1 MATLTDS
8 ATPLSALIVED
19 SLDDCEILTR
29 ELRRGGYALSYE
41 RVDTEPALT
50 AALARGPWD
59 IVFAD
64 FSMPQF
70 SGTRALACV
79 RALTQDVPFIFVS
92 GTIGEDIAVTAMKTT
107 AQDYIMKGNLKRLVP
122 AVQRELRESEERRR
136 RRQIEAEHRTMEAR
150 LRDILT
156 MAADAII
163 AADTNRN
170 IILFNQAAER
180 LFGYTALEIQ
190 GKSLDMLL
198 PEYGTIM
205 DQGLTMAQETETNE
219 PRFVSQPREMYG
231 RRKDGSAFPAEAN
244 LSRVR
249 DNGHVTFTIV
259 LRDVTERKRTE
270 EAARLLRD
278 VELAARDAM
287 DPDSA
292 LTSALG
298 RICHDLHWSIGQA
311 WALDAHGTRARAAL
325 WHCRDSGL
333 EAFRVASLEH
343 AESPTGLLA
352 RARAAREP
360 VWIADI
366 ARDPGFIRA
375 SVARVVGLH
384 AAVAFPLIV
393 DDKII
398 SIVELFAREVRPPD
412 LAMMRLLDSAAARI
426 ATVIQRKRAEERIQ
440 HLAHHDAL
448 TDLPNRVLF
457 HERLRRALW
466 DADRHE
472 HLVGVAFL
480 DLDRFKTIND
490 SLGHAVG
497 DLLLKAVAAALTASV
512 REGDTVARLAGD
524 EFAVIFADVQRPDE
538 VGHVAN
544 RILKVLGQPFSIDG
558 RELFTGVSMGLTL
571 YPIDQK
577 DTDGLLQN
585 ADIAMYRAKEAGG
598 NSYQFYSPEMTVK
611 AQTRHTLENDLRH
624 ALDRGEFLL
633 YYQPLVALATNRIV
647 GAEALIHWRCPGR
660 GIVGPGEFIPIAEET
675 GLIGRLGEWV
685 MHTAAAEIGGLALPD
700 FTVSINC
707 SARQFQQANL
717 CETITEAIA
726 SGRLEGQHLEIE
738 ITESLLM
745 QTSAMTLATMHRLNQ
760 AGITFAV
767 DDFGTG
773 YSSLAYLKQ
782 LPISRL
788 KIDQSFVRDVPGD
801 ANDVAIVRAII
812 SMAHG
817 LGIQVVAEGVET
829 HAQLEFLRATD
840 CDTVQGYYF
849 ARPVPF
855 DVLARRLRALDP
867 FPWPAED
874 SASKP
879 G

>member
-1 MATLTDS
+1 MATPAES
-8 ATPLSALIVED
+8 GMPLSALIVED
-19 SLDDCEILTR
+19 SLDDCEILVR

-79 RALTQDVPFIFVS
+79 RAHTQDVPFIFVS
-92 GTIGEDIAVTAMKTT
+92 GTIGEDIAVTAMKAT

-122 AVQRELRESEERRR
+122 AVQRELRESQERRR
-136 RRQIEAEHRTMEAR
+136 RKQIESEHRAMEAR
-150 LRDILT
+150 LRNILT

-163 AADTNRN
+163 AADANRN
-170 IILFNQAAER
+170 IIVFNQAAER
-180 LFGYTALEIQ
+180 LFGYTAQEIQ
-190 GKSLDMLL
+190 GKLLDILL
-198 PEYGTIM
+198 PEYSTVM
-205 DQGLTMAQETETNE
+205 DQGPMTAQENDTNE
-219 PRFVSQPREMYG
+219 LQFMSQPREMYG
-231 RRKDGSAFPAEAN
+231 RRKDGSTFPAEAN
-244 LSRVR
+244 LSRMR
-249 DNGHVTFTIV
+249 DNGHVTFTVV
-259 LRDVTERKRTE
+259 LRDVTERKRQE
-270 EAARLLRD
+270 ESARLLRD
-278 VELAARDAM
+278 VELAARDAV

-311 WALDAHGTRARAAL
+311 WALDASGAPARAAL

-333 EAFRVASLEH
+333 ESFRVASLEH
-343 AESPTGLLA
+343 EESPTGLLA
-352 RARAAREP
+352 RARAARAP
-360 VWIADI
+360 VWIADVT
-366 ARDPGFIRA
+366 RDPGFARA
-375 SVARVVGLH
+375 SVAHVVGLH
-384 AAVAFPLIV
+384 AAVAFPLTI
-393 DDKII
+393 DDEII
-398 SIVELFAREVRPPD
+398 AIVELFAREVRPADP
-412 LAMMRLLDSAAARI
+412 AMMRLLDSAGARI
-426 ATVIQRKRAEERIQ
+426 ATVMQRKRAEERIQ

-472 HLVGVAFL
+472 RLVGVAFL

-490 SLGHAVG
+490 SVGHAVG
-497 DLLLKAVAAALTASV
+497 DQLLKAVAAALTACV

-524 EFAVIFADVQRPDE
+524 EFAVVFVDVQRPDE
-538 VGHVAN
+538 VGQVAN
-544 RILKVLGQPFSIDG
+544 RILKVLGEPFTIEG

-571 YPIDQK
+571 YPIDNR
-577 DTDGLLQN
+577 DADGLLQN
-585 ADIAMYRAKEAGG
+585 ADIAMYRAKEGGG

-633 YYQPLVALATNRIV
+633 YYQPLIALSTNRIV
-647 GAEALIHWRCPGR
+647 GAEALIRWRCPGR

-675 GLIGRLGEWV
+675 GLIGRLGAWV
-685 MHTAAAEIGGLALPD
+685 VHTASAEIGSLALAD
-700 FTVSINC
+700 FTVSVNC
-707 SARQFQQANL
+707 SARQFQQATL
-717 CETITEAIA
+717 CDTITEALA
-726 SGRLEGQHLEIE
+726 SGQLAGQHLEIE

-745 QTSAMTLATMHRLNQ
+745 QTSAMTLATMERLNQ

-829 HAQLEFLRATD
+829 SAQLEFLRAAD

-855 DVLARRLRALDP
+855 DVLARRLRAGDAL
-867 FPWPAED
+867 PWPTED
-874 SASKP
+874 NTAKP